1 MRRQDNHLGRSS
13 TGGLSVPLFNQKK
26 RNRVPL
32 TSVPSDTDFFSH
44 REYRSGTGH
53 DSYRAGIRPAPSH
66 GEYLAQTGPDPYRI
80 GMGPTLSQG
89 ECLASTG
96 SDPYRFGTGSAS
108 VPLNHPDCSG
118 HLNVPGPYGCYESLG
133 PSPPQQYNSHRPA
146 PPGSNP
152 RAYAPVPHPY
162 KGGNIRLK
170 SGQSD
175 PPLRPQDS
183 TLSKRQAPY
192 DGPGFCPRGPQS
204 SSKPPNSSHQRC
216 TAPRPVA
223 PTTSWNF
230 TNSFGPQPTPSE
242 AKTSTRTFH
251 TVQPGPAQTQSLQM
265 KPSTS
270 LRILTATID
279 GMRHWSQFRDKVP
292 ILFEI
297 CATLDSAVTLGSH
310 GAKNFLL
317 RDGKEVVQC
326 VYYENEQGLPRLI
339 RGQVHRCVGNYDCG
353 RNVLT
358 CVSVRAGHPSEL
370 RNAHEAVRVC
380 DAEMRAVVK
389 AVSEV

>member
-1 MRRQDNHLGRSS
+1 PQLRYGIKPNTLFS
-13 TGGLSVPLFNQKK
+13 GLSVPLFNQKK

-108 VPLNHPDCSG
+108 GEVCST
-118 HLNVPGPYGCYESLG
+118 HF
-133 PSPPQQYNSHRPA
+133 SHW
-146 PPGSNP
+146 
-152 RAYAPVPHPY
+152 V
-162 KGGNIRLK
+162 
-170 SGQSD
+170 
-175 PPLRPQDS
+175 
-183 TLSKRQAPY
+183 
-192 DGPGFCPRGPQS
+192 
-204 SSKPPNSSHQRC
+204 
-216 TAPRPVA
+216 
-223 PTTSWNF
+223 
-230 TNSFGPQPTPSE
+230 FGPQPTPSE

-251 TVQPGPAQTQSLQM
+251 TSLQM